1 MRRMKKTEQIL
12 VVVAVAAIAGFFFM
26 RELHDPLA
34 RQIKALSQEE
44 QEMRAKI
51 RELESKPF
59 ATEQILGS
67 IREITPEVEQAEAEL
82 RDVAASRL
90 TPEEA
95 IEETVMAINETAA
108 NNGLTVRVLAPLDTA
123 KVKLYPAV
131 QRERDLF
138 DRYCYEVNLSGNF
151 LDFASFVEEVA
162 AMEKIVTLTRLEVRS
177 YGDRGLV
184 DVNLILI
191 I

>member
-12 VVVAVAAIAGFFFM
+12 VVVAVAVISGFFFM
-26 RELHDPLA
+26 REFHDPLA
-34 RQIKALSQEE
+34 RQIKALTQEE

-51 RELESKPF
+51 RELESKPL
-59 ATEQILGS
+59 ATGQILDS

-82 RDVAASRL
+82 RAVAARRL
-90 TPEEA
+90 TLEEA
-95 IEETVMAINETAA
+95 IEETVMAINEIAA

-138 DRYCYEVNLSGNF
+138 DRYGYEVNLSGNF

-162 AMEKIVTLTRLEVRS
+162 AMGKIVTLTRLEVRS
-177 YGDRGLV
+177 DGDRGLV
-184 DVNLILI
+184 DVNLILVI
-191 I
+191 

>member
-51 RELESKPF
+51 RELESKPL